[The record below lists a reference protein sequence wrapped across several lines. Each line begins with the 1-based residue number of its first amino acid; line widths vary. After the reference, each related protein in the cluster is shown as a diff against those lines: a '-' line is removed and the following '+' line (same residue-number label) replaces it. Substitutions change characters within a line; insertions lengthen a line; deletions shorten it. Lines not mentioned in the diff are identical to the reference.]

1 MIRAAGHSTVPE
13 VRRNKTAIESIGLSD
28 IVSVETSVLVQSWKK
43 WRGWN
48 AMPPYSA
55 WADSN
60 LGPYVA
66 YASVAKVVD
75 GGSDYHFEFIGSAH
89 VHAYGVDHSGR
100 RVGEIIR
107 MSPHFGRQ
115 LKASYDLVRI
125 SGNPHA
131 FQGSIGPEY
140 SDTRFTWFETAYLP
154 LRENGTVSHIL
165 NAAMYKLRAVAA

>member
-1 MIRAAGHSTVPE
+1 MIRAADHSAVPE
-13 VRRNKTAIESIGLSD
+13 TRRNKTAVEAVSLAD

-55 WADSN
+55 WLDAN
-60 LGPYVA
+60 LGPYTA
-66 YASVAKVVD
+66 YASVARVVD
-75 GGSDYHFEFIGSAH
+75 GGRDYLFEFIGGAH
-89 VHAYGVDHSGR
+89 IHAYGVDHRGR
-100 RVGEIIR
+100 TVSEIVE
-107 MSPHFGRQ
+107 MAPQFGRQ

-131 FQGSIGPEY
+131 FQGSIGPEHPY
-140 SDTRFTWFETAYLP
+140 TRFTWFETAYLP

-165 NAAMYKLRAVAA
+165 NAAMYKLRREAA